1 MRYLPWYAFSLPT
14 KRRRPF
20 GEKHAAFYPKARLL
34 FEKAGGLLKFA
45 ARAFF
50 KSWRPFRFALPRG
63 YFWAI
68 KHYLTQHDECKL
80 KSAKDCIGSS
90 CCEIQIRINKCF
102 IGSGC
107 FDY

>member
-50 KSWRPFRFALPRG
+50 KSWRPFQFTLP
-63 YFWAI
+63 
-68 KHYLTQHDECKL
+68 
-80 KSAKDCIGSS
+80 
-90 CCEIQIRINKCF
+90 
-102 IGSGC
+102 SGL
-107 FDY
+107 FQLLVLEHGDNDAYSMHNVFPSI